1 MLYEAGLG
9 IAISGRMRV
18 IKTKI
23 GRPQSMLHNA
33 LDDGNVL
40 NPAEWVWSH
49 VKRTGTARHPLRKG
63 EKLSDKIE
71 EQRAKLQ
78 QMPQMIRSF
87 FRSVLTP
94 LFPAAE

>member
-40 NPAEWVWSH
+40 VP
-49 VKRTGTARHPLRKG
+49 
-63 EKLSDKIE
+63 
-71 EQRAKLQ
+71 
-78 QMPQMIRSF
+78 
-87 FRSVLTP
+87 TP
-94 LFPAAE
+94 N